1 MILVFGGAYQGKLD
15 YVKKNYNPASF
26 CDCSESLP
34 DFDADVIYGL
44 ENFVMRCVESGD
56 EAADFFREKKELWSG
71 DKILVL
77 TDASQGVVPVSKNLR
92 DFREMNGRLMIYLAG
107 EADKVIR
114 VFCGIG
120 KQVK

>member
-15 YVKKNYNPASF
+15 YVRENLVQGREW
-26 CDCSESLP
+26 DCAGGAP
-34 DFDADVIYGL
+34 DFSADVICGV
-44 ENFVMRCVESGD
+44 ESFVMDCVDRGT
-56 EAADFFREKKELWSG
+56 EAADYFREHRDEWIG
-71 DKILVL
+71 DKVLIL
-77 TDASQGVVPVSKNLR
+77 TDASQGVVPVERRLR

-107 EADKVIR
+107 EADKVVR

>member
-15 YVKKNYNPASF
+15 YVR
-26 CDCSESLP
+26 ESLCEGIEWDCNEGAP
-34 DFDADVIYGL
+34 DFNADVIYGI
-44 ENFVMRCVESGD
+44 ENFVMRCVENGV
-56 EAADFFREKKELWSG
+56 EAADYFKERKNLWQG

-77 TDASQGVVPVSKNLR
+77 TDASAGVVPVDRNLR
-92 DFREMNGRLMIYLAG
+92 DFREMNGRLMIYLAK
-107 EADKVIR
+107 EAEKVIR